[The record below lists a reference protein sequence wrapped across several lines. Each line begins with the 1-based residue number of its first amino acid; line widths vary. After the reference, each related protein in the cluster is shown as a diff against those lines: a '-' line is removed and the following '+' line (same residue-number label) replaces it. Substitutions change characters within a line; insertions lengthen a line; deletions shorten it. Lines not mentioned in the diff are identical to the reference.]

1 MFKKVKI
8 AIMNYLVFDTETKN
22 TFQDVG
28 SNNAADLDISVIS
41 IYDSQENKISSF
53 LEKDFSKMWSL
64 FEKTDVIVGYN
75 SEHFDIPLL
84 NKYYSGDL
92 NQIKSIDLMVY
103 IRESLGRR
111 PKLDDIASATLNTN
125 KSAHG
130 LEAVKWWKEGKIENI
145 IKYCEKDVEIT
156 KNLYEFAL
164 KNKFV
169 KLRDFSGKTIQIDLN
184 TETWEKKEEF
194 SLTSSLPF

>member
-1 MFKKVKI
+1 
-8 AIMNYLVFDTETKN
+8 MNYLVFDTETKN

-28 SNNAADLDISVIS
+28 SNNAVDLDISVIS

-53 LEKDFSKMWSL
+53 LEKDFSKMWPL
-64 FEKTDVIVGYN
+64 FEKADVIVGYN

-130 LEAVKWWKEGKIENI
+130 LEAVKWWREGKIKNI

-169 KLRDFSGKTIQIDLN
+169 KLRDFSGKIIQIDLN
-184 TETWEKKEEF
+184 TETWEEKEDF